1 MLFKTQHWFNFVNF
15 DIFIC
20 FIVSPSFARN
30 VAKNCDKMSIKWDF
44 VPKAAVKRWK
54 IQILIPINKGLAGP
68 LHFKIWSKKT
78 RRLETLILFSLFA
91 SASTAWLWKMG
102 GGGSR
107 EIGSLTLNLFFP
119 MFWPCTSF
127 PSCVHWQ
134 LPHINTVKMSHL
146 YLILSNKNAESYKDD
161 KSKKSKK
168 FAAY

>member
-1 MLFKTQHWFNFVNF
+1 MKHTAKIWVRKLSSKKLWQNVNKMGLCAESSSKKMK
-15 DIFIC
+15 DPN
-20 FIVSPSFARN
+20 SDSYQQRPGWAPSFQN
-30 VAKNCDKMSIKWDF
+30 LKQKN
-44 VPKAAVKRWK
+44 
-54 IQILIPINKGLAGP
+54 
-68 LHFKIWSKKT
+68 

-146 YLILSNKNAESYKDD
+146 YLILSNKNAESHKDD
-161 KSKKSKK
+161 KSKKIKIK